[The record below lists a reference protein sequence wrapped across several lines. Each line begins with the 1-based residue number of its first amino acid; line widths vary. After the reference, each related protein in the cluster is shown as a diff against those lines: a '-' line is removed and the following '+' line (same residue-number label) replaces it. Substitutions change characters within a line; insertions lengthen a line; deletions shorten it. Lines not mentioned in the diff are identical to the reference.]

1 MIEVR
6 LILWLSSVSVLKQK
20 TSPSTVILMVN
31 ITMFDIDDTNVDD
44 DDVDEDDD
52 ADDDDINDGSL
63 PNSR

>member
-1 MIEVR
+1 M
-6 LILWLSSVSVLKQK
+6 WLSSVSVLKQK
-20 TSPSTVILMVN
+20 TSPSTVILMVK

-52 ADDDDINDGSL
+52 DDVINEGSL

>member
-1 MIEVR
+1 M
-6 LILWLSSVSVLKQK
+6 WLSSVSVLKQK
-20 TSPSTVILMVN
+20 TGPSTVILMVK

-52 ADDDDINDGSL
+52 DDVINDGSV